1 MNNLEKIKKIL
12 KEHKKELKEALKNK
26 QRIKAVPIAELKREP
41 THPGEVLEEEFMKP
55 LGLTQSKLARELGVS
70 VRAVNEIVNKK
81 RGITPEMAIR
91 LAERFGTTAEFW
103 LGLQMDYDLWKAYHN
118 PGRKFK
124 KKAIV

>member
-1 MNNLEKIKKIL
+1 MNIK
-12 KEHKKELKEALKNK
+12 EFKEALKNK
-26 QRIKAVPIAELKREP
+26 QQIKAVPIAELKREP

-55 LGLTQSKLARELGVS
+55 LGLSQSKLAKELGVS
-70 VRAVNEIVNKK
+70 VRAVNEIANKK

-103 LGLQMDYDLWKAYHN
+103 LGLQMDYDLWKAYHK
-118 PGRKFK
+118 PSRKFK